1 LSWTPEFCTVFPS
14 STATD
19 KEPSV
24 NAPERLPGFEVIAD
38 IQALPDHRNIAIDD
52 VGIRGLRYPIR
63 IAAPDGTAQA
73 TVAEL
78 QLTVSLPAHVK
89 GTHMSRLV
97 ELMENWNMPLSA
109 ASLRELARSM
119 LVRLE
124 AERGSIELTFPY
136 FIRKRA
142 PVSGIQ
148 SLLDYQAGA
157 RVSASL
163 DGPAEVVLS
172 LRTAVT
178 SLCPC
183 SREISEYGAHNQRS
197 HISIEATLDTKP
209 AGPQSDMRLE
219 ELAQIAERA
228 ASCEI
233 WGMLKRPDEKYVT
246 ERAYDNAKFVE
257 DLVRDVAL
265 ALNASEVI
273 RAYRVEVENFES
285 IHNHSAY
292 ARIARSK

>member
-1 LSWTPEFCTVFPS
+1 M
-14 STATD
+14 
-19 KEPSV
+19 
-24 NAPERLPGFEVIAD
+24 NAPERLLIAD

-52 VGIRGLRYPIR
+52 VGIRGLRYPIQVAGR
-63 IAAPDGTAQA
+63 DGAQT
-73 TVAEL
+73 TVADL
-78 QLTVSLPAHVK
+78 QLTVALPPHVK

-97 ELMENWNMPLSA
+97 DLIEKWDQPLSA
-109 ASLRELARSM
+109 GSLRLLATS
-119 LVRLE
+119 LLTRLE

-136 FIRKRA
+136 FIRKKA
-142 PVSGIQ
+142 PVSGVE

-157 RVSASL
+157 TVQASA
-163 DGPAEVVLS
+163 DGSTEVVMK

-197 HISIEATLDTKP
+197 HITIEATLAP
-209 AGPQSDMRLE
+209 GVSDMTLE
-219 ELAQIAERA
+219 GLARIAEEA

-265 ALNASEVI
+265 ALNGNDAVS
-273 RAYRVEVENFES
+273 AYRVEVENFES

-292 ARIARSK
+292 ARIARQK

>member
-1 LSWTPEFCTVFPS
+1 M
-14 STATD
+14 
-19 KEPSV
+19 
-24 NAPERLPGFEVIAD
+24 NAPERLPIAD
-38 IQALPDHRNIAIDD
+38 IQALPDNRNVAIDE

-63 IAAPDGTAQA
+63 IAGRDGTAQT
-73 TVAEL
+73 TVADLE
-78 QLTVSLPAHVK
+78 LTVALPADVK

-97 ELMENWNMPLSA
+97 ELIERWDTPLSA
-109 ASLRELARSM
+109 ASLEQLARDLLS
-119 LVRLE
+119 RLD
-124 AERGSIELTFPY
+124 AEHGTISLSFPY

-142 PVSGIQ
+142 PVSGVE

-157 RVSASL
+157 RVSASTS
-163 DGPAEVVLS
+163 GPAEVTMM

-197 HISIEATLDTKP
+197 HISIEATLP
-209 AGPQSDMRLE
+209 PSGPDIVLE
-219 ELAQIAERA
+219 DLARIAENA

-233 WGMLKRPDEKYVT
+233 WGILKRPDEKYVT

-265 ALNASEVI
+265 ALNASESI
-273 RAYRVEVENFES
+273 SSYRIEVENFES
-285 IHNHSAY
+285 IHNHSAI
-292 ARIARSK
+292 ARIARRKDAA